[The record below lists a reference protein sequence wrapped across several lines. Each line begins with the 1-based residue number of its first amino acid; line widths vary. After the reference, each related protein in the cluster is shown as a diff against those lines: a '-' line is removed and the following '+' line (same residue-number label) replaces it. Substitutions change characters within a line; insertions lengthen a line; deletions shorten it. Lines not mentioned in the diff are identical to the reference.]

1 MLLWGDTSIGKSPL
15 TWGMAAAIGNGTSFF
30 GLPVTPGKKVYYLEL
45 DTPETSIA
53 SRIKKLPAA
62 DNVWWDFL
70 PPLSVP
76 YLDEVTS
83 KNFEIVQR
91 EVRPDVVFVNTLRKV
106 HDMDDK
112 DSRTAKL
119 VYSFFQRQFP
129 QAALV
134 FVHHIRKRAQDPKF
148 IDHSKEGF
156 SGAKNW
162 LNDAQVGLHLER
174 FSGPKENL
182 RLYHRKSQ
190 VSDLLRPLPLLL
202 EKDGSALRS
211 PLYDELVATYES
223 LNDPPLHPGGEA
235 FSKAEFDFALARKLK
250 ISPATIKRRRLMVE
264 GREFPG
270 SRAFLSDFAVSHPS
284 PSDSGPSSQEDE
296 QSTPY

>member
-15 TWGMAAAIGNGTSFF
+15 TWTMAAAIGNGTAFF

-62 DNVWWDFL
+62 KNVWWDFL
-70 PPLSVP
+70 PPLSIP
-76 YLDEVTS
+76 FLDEGTRAS
-83 KNFEIVQR
+83 FEAVQR
-91 EVRPDVVFVNTLRKV
+91 NVFPDVVFVNTLRKV

-119 VYSFFQRQFP
+119 VYSFFQKQFP

-134 FVHHIRKRAQDPKF
+134 FIHHIRKRAQDPKF
-148 IDHSKEGF
+148 IDHAKEGF

-162 LNDAQVGLHLER
+162 LNDAQVGLHLEKY
-174 FSGPKENL
+174 SGPKENL

-190 VSDLLRPLPLLL
+190 VSDLLKPLPLFL
-202 EKDGSALRS
+202 KRDGSTLTS
-211 PLYDELVATYES
+211 PLYEELLKTYEI
-223 LNDPPLHPGGEA
+223 LNDPPTHEEEKA
-235 FSKAEFDFALARKLK
+235 FSKMEFDYFISKKLGT
-250 ISPATIKRRRLMVE
+250 SPATAKRRRLSVE
-264 GREFPG
+264 GGEFPG
-270 SRAFLSDFAVSHPS
+270 SRAFLADFGVSQPT
-284 PSDSGPSSQEDE
+284 PLE
-296 QSTPY
+296 STSIPDDY